1 MKRMRDRHDEVIA
14 YKTILLTY
22 SISLIR
28 ILFLPHDFD
37 NSLKTTGGGTKQ
49 KRDPF
54 MMDTSAQLLY
64 TAHEPLDTSDIQ
76 FVKQIKKTE
85 FIYLIAGK

>member
-1 MKRMRDRHDEVIA
+1 MSLYGLVQMKRMRDRHDEVIA

-37 NSLKTTGGGTKQ
+37 NSLKTKGGGTKR

-54 MMDTSAQLLY
+54 MTDTSAQLLY
-64 TAHEPLDTSDIQ
+64 TAHEPINRW
-76 FVKQIKKTE
+76 IH
-85 FIYLIAGK
+85 